1 MSDHQAV
8 LDQVNKYLHA
18 LYEGNTQQLREVFHP
33 NARVEDIVTGTFRSR
48 STDEFVEVVGSR
60 QSPSAAGE
68 SFTMKPL
75 TIGVLGDMATATAE
89 LHFLGNHFY
98 DVLSL
103 LRHDGQWRI
112 MHKLFGTAA

>member
-1 MSDHQAV
+1 MNDHQAV
-8 LDQVNKYLHA
+8 LDLVNKYLRG
-18 LYEGNTQQLREVFHP
+18 LYEGNTEGLREVFHP
-33 NARVEDIVTGTFRSR
+33 NARVEDVVTATFRSR
-48 STDEFVEVVGSR
+48 STDEFIEVVASR

-75 TIGVLGDMATATAE
+75 TIGVLGDMATVTAE

-103 LRHDGQWRI
+103 LRSDGRWRI
-112 MHKLFGTAA
+112 MHKLFGSVV